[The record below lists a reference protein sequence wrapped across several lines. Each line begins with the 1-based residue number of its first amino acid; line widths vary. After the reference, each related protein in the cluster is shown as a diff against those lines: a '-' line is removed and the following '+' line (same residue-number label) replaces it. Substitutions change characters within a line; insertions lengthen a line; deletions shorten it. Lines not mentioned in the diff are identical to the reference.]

1 MTRIAVAGAVG
12 RMGKALIEEI
22 TATSGV
28 ELGAASVLPDSSLIG
43 ADAGEI
49 AGLGKLGV
57 HLVSDLSQVLGDFD
71 LLIDFTSPDATMA
84 HLDLCAAHGKS
95 IVVGTTGLSA
105 DNREALKLAGE
116 KTRVVFEMNM
126 SVGVNVLLN
135 LVKQTA
141 ATLGDDYDI
150 EIVEAHHRHKVDAPS
165 GTALRLGEAAAE
177 GVNRNLYEVAVYG
190 REGQEGPRDKKT
202 IGFATIR
209 AGDVVG
215 DHTVIFATEGERVEI
230 THKASS
236 RKTFA
241 KGAVRAAKWLD
252 GKAEGF
258 YDMRAVLNL

>member
-49 AGLGKLGV
+49 AGVGKLGV